1 MLEDK
6 IQNVNVCDLLLYT
19 GREVEGMAE
28 KQATANTELK
38 SWFSTSGSSRFTKNA
53 PIFLSLVLG
62 SGNVVSVEFWASIQ
76 VLKGLLLSLAQ
87 KRHLNANTP

>member
-6 IQNVNVCDLLLYT
+6 IQNVDVCDLLLYT
-19 GREVEGMAE
+19 GREAEGMAQ
-28 KQATANTELK
+28 KQSTASTELK
-38 SWFSTSGSSRFTKNA
+38 SWFSTSGSSRFTKSA
-53 PIFLSLVLG
+53 PIFVSLVLG

-87 KRHLNANTP
+87 KQHLNANTP